1 MPPHAARRDSG
12 GDPAGLR
19 TLLRRALLLI
29 GSESSEDLQKTMPFS
44 TEDHRR
50 DVLGMKHVY
59 PVLSRRSGGLSLGI
73 NLNPDKACNWRCIYC
88 QVEGLQRGNA
98 PAIDLA
104 LLDDELALVLRALGD
119 GSLARRLGI
128 AEAEV
133 RDFAIS
139 GDGEPTSATEFPEV
153 VELTAEKR
161 RAAGLENKTALV
173 LITNG
178 SFIGHERVQR
188 GLRILAHHAGEVWFK
203 QDRGSAAALRT
214 VNSVALDPE
223 QRLEVLGI
231 AASLCPTRVQ
241 SAWFS
246 LDGELPAESEVA
258 TWLDW
263 LRRAIARGVD
273 LAGVQIYGLARPSH
287 QPEAARLGEVPAS
300 WLETLGERVREL
312 GLDVRV
318 AP

>member
-88 QVEGLQRGNA
+88 QVEGLKRGNA
-98 PAIDLA
+98 PAIDLS
-104 LLDDELALVLRALGD
+104 LLEDELHAVLRAAAD
-119 GSLARRLGI
+119 GSLARKLGV
-128 AEAEV
+128 AEVTV

-139 GDGEPTSATEFPEV
+139 GDGEPTSAAEFPEV
-153 VELTAEKR
+153 VELVAEQR
-161 RAAGLENKTALV
+161 RNAELESKSALV
-173 LITNG
+173 LISNG
-178 SFIGHERVQR
+178 SFMAHERVQR
-188 GLRILAHHAGEVWFK
+188 GLRALARHGGEVWFK
-203 QDRGSAAALRT
+203 QDRGSAEALRL
-214 VNSVALDPE
+214 VNSVPLDPA
-223 QRLEVLGI
+223 QRIELLR
-231 AASLCPTRVQ
+231 ASATLCPTRIQ
-241 SAWFS
+241 SAWFT
-246 LDGELPAESEVA
+246 LDGKLPADEEVSC
-258 TWLDW
+258 WVDW
-263 LRRAIARGVD
+263 LRAALASGID
-273 LAGVQIYGLARPSH
+273 LSGVQIYGLARPSR
-287 QPEAARLGEVPAS
+287 QPEAARLGPAPLA
-300 WLETLGERVREL
+300 WLEALADRVGDL

-318 AP
+318 DA